1 MSSSNATI
9 KNLAAVFPI
18 TVENLKPEG
27 NRSIIKEFSLN
38 TTTHGIPGIAR
49 SNTIHNRIFW
59 SISFVVFTGITCFFI
74 SQAIR
79 AYFQY
84 ETQTSLTF
92 HDEWPQAFPAVTIC
106 NYSPFRYDLF
116 VNDYLN
122 YTNSMNLTN
131 TNNVTSKDQSLYIY
145 HFLQYKLNRNESL
158 TNYFYSLDDM
168 LIKCVYNN
176 DNCSTKDFV
185 EFLSPTYGLCHT
197 FNALSP
203 SINNGSVHYNNENGY
218 SGSLDLD
225 FYLHTRQY
233 VPYLTDGISLV
244 TMIHDNTQL
253 PLIDRA
259 ETRLRPGE
267 KYKLGYSKRTNTLL
281 PLPYTTCN
289 SQATPGMQAMFDQFS
304 GATYEFGH
312 DICFVVA
319 VQTFT

>member
-1 MSSSNATI
+1 MEF
-9 KNLAAVFPI
+9 LAF
-18 TVENLKPEG
+18 L
-27 NRSIIKEFSLN
+27 
-38 TTTHGIPGIAR
+38 
-49 SNTIHNRIFW
+49 
-59 SISFVVFTGITCFFI
+59 
-74 SQAIR
+74 
-79 AYFQY
+79 
-84 ETQTSLTF
+84 
-92 HDEWPQAFPAVTIC
+92 IC

-176 DNCSTKDFV
+176 
-185 EFLSPTYGLCHT
+185 
-197 FNALSP
+197 
-203 SINNGSVHYNNENGY
+203 ENGY

-225 FYLHTRQY
+225 FYLHARQY

-267 KYKLGYSKRTNTLL
+267 KYKLDYSKRTNTLL

-289 SQATPGMQAMFDQFS
+289 SQATPGMQAMFDQS
-304 GATYEFGH
+304 SDATYYVSQLIMYFEINHLIRYVKCGCVSPYEWSARY
-312 DICFVVA
+312 IVM
-319 VQTFT
+319 